1 MSHTPSLLVDG
12 YISQCFNSR
21 ATEEY
26 FFRLLK
32 RDTIPPYRVLS
43 YAGRESRLFIIDSV
57 PPHIP
62 VQPPSELHWVLDRS
76 LVAMGTVVPQNM
88 WSPLSEDRR
97 QPVGDTELQMPVFF
111 ENVDGKLGLS
121 LQGPAA
127 GRCDG
132 LINAQ
137 RSASLGQRSVTNIR
151 ITWLGYKEFRCQI
164 QIRDETR
171 EHSPVTVSKF
181 AHHVA
186 QAVDAFF
193 KTCQPDPGCVDP
205 RYGQWR
211 IGQGGIELGD
221 IMIIG
226 VVQVAAGCW
235 MPILQLTRYVF

>member
-1 MSHTPSLLVDG
+1 
-12 YISQCFNSR
+12 
-21 ATEEY
+21 
-26 FFRLLK
+26 
-32 RDTIPPYRVLS
+32 
-43 YAGRESRLFIIDSV
+43 
-57 PPHIP
+57 
-62 VQPPSELHWVLDRS
+62 VLDRS

-97 QPVGDTELQMPVFF
+97 QLVGETELQMPVFF

-121 LQGPAA
+121 LQGPVA

-137 RSASLGQRSVTNIR
+137 RSAPLGQRSVTNIR

-171 EHSPVTVSKF
+171 EHGPVTVSKF

-193 KTCQPDPGCVDP
+193 KTCQPDPGCLDP

-221 IMIIG
+221 ITIIG

-235 MPILQLTRYVF
+235 MPILQLTRYVFLMSNSYSYVPQRRLCSHNILTLAHERVCQTRHWTRGPSRVDLPSQS